1 MQGMKKKIWLLT
13 LFTCL
18 SCITN
23 LSAQIEIPDHLN
35 EENEDRVL
43 DSLYIAVYESFQG
56 KPKVLHAEPLFID
69 LIRDLG
75 ARKGEAEW
83 NIGLGLFNKKKYDE
97 LLFFVEYEWAI
108 LDRLGLEVEVPVNF
122 FNGHNGTINNTKP
135 ENQIESIKLA
145 AQWTFYVNTDKAV
158 SLALGYLNETFFNPP
173 SAMRSRLFN
182 ENMYN
187 PFLVAAKRWGNN
199 WHSLIYAGPQFFHWF
214 STGKITS
221 RFEWNSN
228 IHYMLPGTRNF
239 IGIEVNKYFYMNDFF
254 AVFRPQMRLEIKDNF
269 LIGIVTGIPVSY
281 ANQNLSTFL
290 RIIWEPHGI

>member
-1 MQGMKKKIWLLT
+1 MNKKCWFFSLLT
-13 LFTCL
+13 LCL
-18 SCITN
+18 YYLN
-23 LSAQIEIPDHLN
+23 AQIEVPDPQS
-35 EENEDRVL
+35 EDNEDKVI
-43 DSLYIAVYESFQG
+43 DSLDIAVYESFQG

-83 NIGLGLFNKKKYDE
+83 NIGLGLFNKKQYDE

-108 LDRLGLEVEVPVNF
+108 IDRLGLEVEVPVNF
-122 FNGHNGTINNTKP
+122 FNEHLGTSNSYIP

-145 AQWTFYVNTDKAV
+145 SQWTFYVNTNKAV
-158 SLALGYLNETFFNPP
+158 SLALGYLNEIFFNPP
-173 SAMRSRLFN
+173 SSIRSRLFY

-199 WHSLIYAGPQFFHWF
+199 WHSLIYAGPQLFQHF
-214 STGKITS
+214 STGTIHS
-221 RFEWNSN
+221 RIEWNSN

-239 IGIEVNKYFYMNDFF
+239 LGIEINKYFYRNDFF

-281 ANQNLSTFL
+281 TNQNLSTFM